1 VGVDEQTARDRL
13 ETGLGHLTDAE
24 PGFLKRERYYDG
36 DQDLPYAPPGV
47 NAEYLALR
55 EMSIANW
62 IALASNAPVQRVRP
76 NGFRITRDAKADQA
90 TWDEVWD
97 ANNLDARWPIVA
109 TQMMNHSRG
118 VMSVWRNP
126 RDARSPIVRP
136 ESVRRVWLEPSIED
150 PFSHE
155 WAVKATSTIVYD
167 TSSGVP
173 TKRTRDFAWV
183 YDTDGTWVRFERPH
197 VGSWQPTTAGDSGL
211 GDLPFVAFD
220 NNLDADG
227 KPRPSIIDQLI
238 PAQDGINTIRFN
250 TLLAMQF
257 SAYRQ
262 RVFTGFDPVMKD
274 DDGNVIWQ
282 RDAENNI
289 VLDAQGQPM
298 PVVVNMG
305 RASVDRA
312 LVFPGADTKVFD
324 LPESNLS
331 NYIEALSA
339 FLTDFF
345 GRGQI
350 PPQYLLDKMANL
362 SGDALTG
369 AESTLS
375 SLIADLKRWSGGSLK
390 QVMRLSARARG
401 DDLPEIGGEVNWAD
415 DEARSFAQVVDGI
428 QKLISVGY
436 PREGAFEML
445 PNMTPHKLQR
455 IMDMVGAE
463 SQDPTLERI
472 ARDLI
477 ATAPPTAPINADTT
491 GV

>member
-24 PGFLKRERYYDG
+24 PDFLKRERYYDG

-76 NGFRITRDAKADQA
+76 NGFRISRDADADQG

-97 ANNLDARWPIVA
+97 ANNLDALWPIVA

-126 RDARSPIVRP
+126 RDSRTPLVRP
-136 ESVRRVWLEPSIED
+136 ENVQRVWLEPSIED
-150 PFSHE
+150 PFSPD
-155 WAVKATSTIVYD
+155 WAVKSTSTVVYD

-173 TKRTRDFAWV
+173 TKRTRDIAWV
-183 YDTDGTWVRFERPH
+183 YDTAGLWVRYERPH
-197 VGSWQPTTAGDSGL
+197 VGSWQIVSAGNSGL
-211 GDLPFVAFD
+211 GALPFVAFD

-238 PAQDGINTIRFN
+238 PAQDAINTIRFN

-282 RDAENNI
+282 RDADGNI
-289 VLDAQGQPM
+289 LLDAQGQPM

-331 NYIEALSA
+331 NYIAALSA

-390 QVMRLSARARG
+390 QVMRLASRARG
-401 DDLPEIGGEVNWAD
+401 EDLPAIGGEVNWAD
-415 DEARSFAQVVDGI
+415 DEARSFAQIVDGI

-436 PREGAFEML
+436 PREAAFEML
-445 PNMTPHKLQR
+445 PNMTPHKLR
-455 IMDMVGAE
+455 RVMDLVGAE
-463 SQDPTLERI
+463 AGDASLDNL
-472 ARDLI
+472 AAKLI
-477 ATAPPTAPINADTT
+477 AGTPNANAA
-491 GV
+491 GQ